1 MKNEE
6 AAVQNKVNEL
16 MQKCEQDPSFS
27 SEVCDKVAD
36 YLASFSSLESNS

>member
-16 MQKCEQDPSFS
+16 MQKCEQNS
-27 SEVCDKVAD
+27 
-36 YLASFSSLESNS
+36 SFSSLESNS